1 MNHPKNLKRLALS
14 LVGVL
19 QMFRFRMLVV
29 NHQEMIRFKLAIQV
43 KLRILDASIAIANV
57 EVAWVIDACQ
67 VNFL

>member
-1 MNHPKNLKRLALS
+1 MNHPKNLKRLSLS